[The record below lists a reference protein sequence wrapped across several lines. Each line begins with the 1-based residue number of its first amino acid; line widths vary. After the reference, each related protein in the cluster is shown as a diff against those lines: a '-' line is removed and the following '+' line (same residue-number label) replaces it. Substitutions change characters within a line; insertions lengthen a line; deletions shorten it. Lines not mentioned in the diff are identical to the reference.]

1 MKAVVAVAGIVL
13 LLSGSVLSAED
24 PTKPVT
30 VAVAPTAVPSPKRSI
45 MLYLRESEGYPLRDE
60 PIIIT
65 EREVPRYRDGIRA
78 CDTLMQICR
87 PREDGSFLNPG
98 TPEEQKRYCG
108 PLEPASPATC
118 TVPPRG
124 SFQ

>member
-1 MKAVVAVAGIVL
+1 MKVTIFVASIAL
-13 LLSGSVLSAED
+13 LLSGSGVSAED
-24 PTKPVT
+24 PAKPID
-30 VAVAPTAVPSPKRSI
+30 VAVAPTMVDPPKRSI
-45 MLYLRESEGYPLRDE
+45 MLYLRDSEGYPLRDE

-65 EREVPRYRDGIRA
+65 ERQIPQYRAGIRA

-98 TPEEQKRYCG
+98 TSEEQKRYCG

-118 TVPPRG
+118 TLPSRG

>member
-1 MKAVVAVAGIVL
+1 MKATVLIAGIAL
-13 LLSGSVLSAED
+13 LLCGSGVSAED
-24 PTKPVT
+24 PTKSIDVAT
-30 VAVAPTAVPSPKRSI
+30 VPTTAPSPKRSI
-45 MLYLRESEGYPLRDE
+45 MLYLRGSEGYQLRNE
-60 PIIIT
+60 PIIIM
-65 EREVPRYRDGIRA
+65 EREVPQYRAGIRA

-98 TPEEQKRYCG
+98 KPEEQKQYCG

-118 TVPPRG
+118 TIPPKG

>member
-1 MKAVVAVAGIVL
+1 MKATVFVVSTILLLCGGGVLAEDSLKSAVVA
-13 LLSGSVLSAED
+13 SVMPPA
-24 PTKPVT
+24 
-30 VAVAPTAVPSPKRSI
+30 PKRSI
-45 MLYLRESEGYPLRDE
+45 MLYLRESERYPLRDE

-65 EREVPRYRDGIRA
+65 EREVPQYRAGIRA

-98 TPEEQKRYCG
+98 TAEEQKRYCG

-118 TVPPRG
+118 TLPPRG

>member
-1 MKAVVAVAGIVL
+1 MKVTIFVAGILL
-13 LLSGSVLSAED
+13 LLSGSSVSAED
-24 PTKPVT
+24 PATSVD
-30 VAVAPTAVPSPKRSI
+30 VASIPTDVPSPKRSI
-45 MLYLRESEGYPLRDE
+45 MLYLRESEGYPLRNE

-65 EREVPRYRDGIRA
+65 ERQVPQYRAGIRA

-118 TVPPRG
+118 TIPPKG
-124 SFQ
+124 SF